1 MIQTQ
6 RHQYPNGLTL
16 LLVETHQAPV
26 VSINIC
32 VRVGS
37 RYEADHEAGLCHL
50 LEHMLFKGTK
60 KLKPGEVAK
69 IIEAHGGDVNA
80 YTSFDE
86 TVYYCTLSS
95 RHAERGLEVLSDAV
109 LNSLIDPEELD
120 REREVVLEE
129 ILRGKDNPNKVL
141 SEALFEKSYRH
152 HRYGRPIIGF
162 AETVRG
168 FPQKKV
174 YDFYRR
180 WYVPENIVVVL
191 AGDFQSATIR
201 KQCDRIFGTLKKS
214 PSPKEKIIF
223 EKPQKRT
230 QTLILKKPVSG
241 TSVAMAF
248 HAPQLD
254 HEDIP
259 ALDVLSHL
267 LGEGESSRLDM
278 EVKERLGLV
287 TSIYSYVYTPQHPG
301 LFMIGYSLQEK
312 NLARAGKAVFE
323 QIHKLHYDK
332 VSHEEMTRAKLNIRS
347 DSVYEK
353 ETVEGLARKVGYF
366 ETILKQHNFDN
377 QYYQRIDNV
386 TPDDVRK
393 VAQRYLTPE
402 NLTLGL
408 LYPERSKK
416 TWKSNQVLEWVRPL
430 QKTKRILKKKP
441 EGVRYVTLKN
451 GFRILLKENP
461 NVPIVA
467 LRSAHLAGLRN
478 ESLQTNGIHSLL
490 SQVWGKSS
498 KSYSATEMARQIEDI
513 AGSIDSYT
521 GKNLTG
527 MKADFLSEKLRE
539 GMDLFLEAYLEPR
552 FDSGEIERERENLLE
567 ALRREEDALAN
578 QAFKQFTAQLYPK
591 HPYGLPLLGNAKNL
605 RSFRDQ
611 DLKKTFHQVLDPSRS
626 VLAVVGD
633 FDGDQ
638 LLEIL
643 QAKLEAL
650 PKNTHRF
657 SPPQADPAPNAVRRI
672 EKQMDRFQAH
682 LVYGFRGL
690 SFHDPDRY
698 ALDVL
703 NNVLAGQG
711 GRLFLELRDKLSLAY
726 SVTSLSQE
734 GIEPGYF
741 GVYIA
746 TEGSKV
752 ETALAGIENE
762 LKKVLT
768 GKISK
773 AEIDRAKQ
781 YLVGAYEIDLQRGG
795 TVATQLAFNEIY
807 GMDRREWLDLPK
819 KILKVTPVQVQAVAQ
834 KILKLDQA
842 VISIIRPR
850 GDKKTKSP
858 KK

>member
-1 MIQTQ
+1 M
-6 RHQYPNGLTL
+6 
-16 LLVETHQAPV
+16 
-26 VSINIC
+26 
-32 VRVGS
+32 
-37 RYEADHEAGLCHL
+37 
-50 LEHMLFKGTK
+50 
-60 KLKPGEVAK
+60 
-69 IIEAHGGDVNA
+69 
-80 YTSFDE
+80 
-86 TVYYCTLSS
+86 
-95 RHAERGLEVLSDAV
+95 
-109 LNSLIDPEELD
+109 
-120 REREVVLEE
+120 
-129 ILRGKDNPNKVL
+129 
-141 SEALFEKSYRH
+141 
-152 HRYGRPIIGF
+152 
-162 AETVRG
+162 RG

-180 WYVPENIVVVL
+180 WYVPENIVVVV
-191 AGDFQSATIR
+191 AGDFQSSKIR
-201 KQCDRIFGTLKKS
+201 KQCDRIFGPLKKVA
-214 PSPKEKIIF
+214 PPKEKAIF

-230 QTLILKKPVSG
+230 QTLILEKHVSG

-312 NLARAGKAVFE
+312 NLTRAGKAVFQ
-323 QIHKLHYDK
+323 QIQKLHHDK

-366 ETILKQHNFDN
+366 ETILRRHDFDN
-377 QYYQRIDNV
+377 QYYHRIDNV

-393 VAQRYLTPE
+393 VAQRYLTLE

-408 LYPERSKK
+408 LYPKNSKK
-416 TWKSNQVLEWVRPL
+416 NWKSAQVLEWTLP
-430 QKTKRILKKKP
+430 LKKSKRAP
-441 EGVRYVTLKN
+441 KKKNDGVRYITLKN

-461 NVPIVA
+461 NVPVVA

-478 ESLQTNGIHSLL
+478 ETLQNNGIHSLL
-490 SQVWGKSS
+490 SQIWGKSS
-498 KSYSATEMARQIEDI
+498 RSHSALEMARQIEDI

-539 GMDLFLEAYLEPR
+539 GTELFLEAYLEPR
-552 FDSGEIERERENLLE
+552 FDSGEIERERQNLLE

-605 RSFRDQ
+605 KSFRDQ
-611 DLKKTFHQVLDPSRS
+611 DLKKTFHQVLDPSQS

-633 FDGDQ
+633 FDSDQ
-638 LLEIL
+638 LLERL
-643 QAKLEAL
+643 QEKLEAL
-650 PKNTHRF
+650 PKNPHRF

-672 EKQMDRFQAH
+672 EKQMDRLQAH

-807 GMDRREWLDLPK
+807 GMDRNEWLDLPK
-819 KILKVTPVQVQAVAQ
+819 KILKVTPAQVQAVAE

-842 VISIIRPR
+842 VISIIRPK
-850 GDKKTKSP
+850 GDKKP
-858 KK
+858 KKSK